1 MPAAI
6 YTTGMF
12 SRIFTLGLIFFAVGQ
27 STFALPH
34 WIWHSDR
41 EPTGRADLHHTFN
54 APAKLKSAQLRIIAD
69 FANVQLYINSKPAT
83 IAEMF
88 GPVIKL
94 NAKPWLR
101 TGKNEISLRSISL
114 LEKPA
119 VALELVMI
127 DESDKETIV
136 TTSPEWSD
144 AKSLGDLGLEKWW
157 NVPTLVIDET
167 DDYTQWKRA
176 SNAKAGTDPASFEM
190 LPGYKVEL
198 LRSAGKDENSWVS
211 LAFDP
216 DGRLTVARED
226 KGLIRFTLSNDHKM
240 IIKTESINDDLKEC
254 RGLLYAHGS
263 LYVNA
268 NNSKGLYRLQDT
280 NGNGKFDK
288 KELLHASA
296 GGVGHGRN
304 DLALGPDGMIYAI
317 HGDSVLLPEDIP
329 DRTSPLRKNF
339 PPFRKGE
346 GHVLRMGPDGS
357 SKEIFCAGMRNPYGI
372 AFNADGEAFTYDAD
386 AEFDMGTPWY
396 RPTQVKHLTSGADF
410 GWRAVTGSWPSY
422 FPDHPNNTQPTLNIG
437 KGSPTGVK
445 FGTKS
450 NFPPDYQKALYI
462 LDWTYGR
469 ILAVHL
475 RPRGSTYMG
484 AAEVFLRGQPLNV
497 TDLGFGPDGAMYFV
511 TGGRKTQ
518 SALYRVTYT
527 GPHTQPRP
535 LTRAESNRAK
545 RSKAFRKERK
555 KAEFHHCQAK
565 FVFELD
571 HLEPRIWHAWRI
583 ALEHNKLIPKKEDT
597 PNFEYLNARANIDSI
612 TGKPRITLL
621 DNWPKLLPSDQLAY
635 LDLIH
640 RIMDRHELPTK
651 TLAAIQ
657 SNLEPQFP
665 GHSPEVNQAIAP
677 LLIRLNPT
685 KAVAQTVELLD
696 ASVNQRER
704 IYYLYHLRN
713 AKVGWTPAL
722 RRTFFRILGTYD
734 TFLGG
739 RGLPQALQN
748 IRRDALVTLTD
759 AEKMKLTKVIKQKPT
774 LPPLPDLTGRKIV
787 KHWKLDDFNGAL
799 NFEATKRNL
808 ANGRKMFSIAM
819 CNRCHRH
826 GREGYPIGPDLTHVA
841 SRFGRRDL
849 LSEILDPSKTIAE
862 NYQTSLLE
870 LKDGRQLAGQIIP
883 NLDYRAPNL
892 QLAENPLHPDKIT
905 KIPKADITKRSQSKI
920 SLMPPGLLNLLTR
933 EEVLDLLAWLQPA
946 VK

>member
-1 MPAAI
+1 M
-6 YTTGMF
+6 
-12 SRIFTLGLIFFAVGQ
+12 
-27 STFALPH
+27 
-34 WIWHSDR
+34 
-41 EPTGRADLHHTFN
+41 
-54 APAKLKSAQLRIIAD
+54 
-69 FANVQLYINSKPAT
+69 
-83 IAEMF
+83 
-88 GPVIKL
+88 
-94 NAKPWLR
+94 
-101 TGKNEISLRSISL
+101 
-114 LEKPA
+114 
-119 VALELVMI
+119 
-127 DESDKETIV
+127 
-136 TTSPEWSD
+136 
-144 AKSLGDLGLEKWW
+144 
-157 NVPTLVIDET
+157 
-167 DDYTQWKRA
+167 
-176 SNAKAGTDPASFEM
+176 
-190 LPGYKVEL
+190 
-198 LRSAGKDENSWVS
+198 
-211 LAFDP
+211 
-216 DGRLTVARED
+216 
-226 KGLIRFTLSNDHKM
+226 
-240 IIKTESINDDLKEC
+240 
-254 RGLLYAHGS
+254 
-263 LYVNA
+263 
-268 NNSKGLYRLQDT
+268 
-280 NGNGKFDK
+280 FDK

-304 DLALGPDGMIYAI
+304 DLALGSDGMIYAI

-329 DRTSPLRKNF
+329 DRTSPLRKNS

-422 FPDHPNNTQPTLNIG
+422 FPDHPDNTQPTLNIG

-545 RSKAFRKERK
+545 RSKTFRKERK
-555 KAEFHHCQAK
+555 KAEFHHCQAR
-565 FVFELD
+565 FAFALD
-571 HLEPRIWHAWRI
+571 HREPRISHALRI

-597 PNFEYLNARANIDSI
+597 PNFEYLAAQANIDSI
-612 TGKPRITLL
+612 TGKSKVTLL

-635 LDLIH
+635 LDLI
-640 RIMDRHELPTK
+640 RRTMERHELPTK

-665 GHSPEVNQAIAP
+665 GHSPEINQAIAP
-677 LLIRLNPT
+677 LLIRLNPA
-685 KAVAQTVELLD
+685 KAVAQTVALLD
-696 ASVNQRER
+696 ASANQRER

-759 AEKMKLTKVIKQKPT
+759 AEKMKLNKVIKQKPT

-787 KHWKLDDFNGAL
+787 KQWKPDDFNDAL
-799 NFEATKRNL
+799 NFDATKRNL